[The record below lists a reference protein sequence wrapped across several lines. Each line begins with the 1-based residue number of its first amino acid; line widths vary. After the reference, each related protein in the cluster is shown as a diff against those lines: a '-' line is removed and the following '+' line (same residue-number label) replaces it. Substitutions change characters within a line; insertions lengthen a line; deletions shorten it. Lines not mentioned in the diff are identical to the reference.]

1 MKTVTVSFAL
11 ISLLFSCSSG
21 TSENAEIAEN
31 KIELGESYGSVEVD
45 TAQAISIHDFFNDF
59 EQQDSTAV
67 YTVEGKIVEI
77 CQSAGCWVGIDKG
90 NGDYFMVRFKDHFT
104 IPIDTKMGTEAY
116 FHGVAR
122 WDSTSVEQ
130 LRFDAQSTGKSKAEI
145 EAITEPEYSFD
156 FIADGIVLKK

>member
-1 MKTVTVSFAL
+1 MKKIIFPFSL
-11 ISLLFSCSSG
+11 MMLLFSCSG
-21 TSENAEIAEN
+21 TSEGTSESEN
-31 KIELGESYGSVEVD
+31 IVELGESYGPVEVD
-45 TAQAISIHDFFNDF
+45 TAKSVSLQEFFTDF
-59 EQQDSTAV
+59 EQQDSTGV

-122 WDSTSVEQ
+122 WDSTSVEE
-130 LRFDAQSTGKSKAEI
+130 LRFEAQSAGKSKAEI
-145 EAITEPEYSFD
+145 EAITEPSYSFD

>member
-1 MKTVTVSFAL
+1 MKKYIFPLAL
-11 ISLLFSCSSG
+11 TILLFSCSG
-21 TSENAEIAEN
+21 TSETTAETED
-31 KIELGESYGSVEVD
+31 KIELGESYGPVEVD
-45 TAQAISIHDFFNDF
+45 IAKAVSIQDFFNDF
-59 EQQDSTAV
+59 EQQDSTGV
-67 YTVEGKIVEI
+67 YTVEGKIIEI

-130 LRFDAQSTGKSKAEI
+130 LRFDAQSAGKSKKEI
-145 EAITEPEYSFD
+145 EAITEPVYSFD
-156 FIADGIVLKK
+156 FIADGITLKK